1 MLCIRTTFSLL
12 IDSLF
17 GGHLGSLH
25 FLVIG
30 NKAAINTD
38 VQVCLEL
45 DIKSS
50 TYTRSGTAWLYSNS
64 ISRLPRNSQADCQSA
79 YTSLCYPTV
88 HKGYHSDTASDVI
101 PGRFLFR
108 NAFYIDV
115 ESLMKPFPHLKMEKV
130 RPRDASNHI
139 ALRTGSLLSNF
150 ETSDQ

>member
-1 MLCIRTTFSLL
+1 MYTYHIFT

-50 TYTRSGTAWLYSNS
+50 TYTRNGTAWLYSNS

-101 PGRFLFR
+101 QVGFYLGMLF
-108 NAFYIDV
+108 I
-115 ESLMKPFPHLKMEKV
+115 LM
-130 RPRDASNHI
+130 
-139 ALRTGSLLSNF
+139 
-150 ETSDQ
+150 